1 MTHCQQIFSVDN
13 FIISLT
19 QFPIY
24 DILSGL
30 AGGVKLASLRAHPP
44 QNLRPGSRHIFLFF
58 LDISPGLDAR
68 SGDNKQIITQATL
81 HRACHI

>member
-1 MTHCQQIFSVDN
+1 MKQCQQIFSVDN

-30 AGGVKLASLRAHPP
+30 AGGVC
-44 QNLRPGSRHIFLFF
+44 LRPCDLAPWPQLVKLLLLTGSRLA
-58 LDISPGLDAR
+58 L
-68 SGDNKQIITQATL
+68 KQ
-81 HRACHI
+81 HFSNRVY

>member
-1 MTHCQQIFSVDN
+1 MTQCQQIFSVDN

-30 AGGVKLASLRAHPP
+30 AGGVC
-44 QNLRPGSRHIFLFF
+44 LRPCGPTLPEKNSCGLAPFIAARVYLQ
-58 LDISPGLDAR
+58 PGGLDTR
-68 SGDNKQIITQATL
+68 SGDNRTDYSL
-81 HRACHI
+81 SYPS

>member
-1 MTHCQQIFSVDN
+1 MKQCQQIFSVDN

-30 AGGVKLASLRAHPP
+30 AGGVC
-44 QNLRPGSRHIFLFF
+44 LRPCGPTLPKKILVPWSIDACYLQGLGPEAAFL
-58 LDISPGLDAR
+58 I
-68 SGDNKQIITQATL
+68 
-81 HRACHI
+81 

>member
-1 MTHCQQIFSVDN
+1 MTQCQQIFSVDN

-44 QNLRPGSRHIFLFF
+44 
-58 LDISPGLDAR
+58 
-68 SGDNKQIITQATL
+68 
-81 HRACHI
+81 